1 MNEWWLD
8 LPTLLDQVWLRLG
21 RGVVDRKADARH
33 PVLATA
39 GPNGPEA
46 RVVVLRQADRTTS
59 AVSVYTDLRS
69 AKINELRHESRASLL
84 VWEHKAR
91 LQIRLRVRVEI
102 KSGEAVTAQ
111 WQRVPAAARNVYGSE
126 PAPGS
131 PIDHPEQL
139 IAQPN
144 PEEFAVLLC
153 HIAEIE
159 TLYLGPDLHRRAKF
173 GADNTWAGQWL
184 AP

>member
-1 MNEWWLD
+1 MGCKW
-8 LPTLLDQVWLRLG
+8 QVELCESNS
-21 RGVVDRKADARH
+21 VK
-33 PVLATA
+33 
-39 GPNGPEA
+39 NGGI
-46 RVVVLRQADRTTS
+46 T
-59 AVSVYTDLRS
+59 
-69 AKINELRHESRASLL
+69 
-84 VWEHKAR
+84 
-91 LQIRLRVRVEI
+91 
-102 KSGEAVTAQ
+102 
-111 WQRVPAAARNVYGSE
+111 
-126 PAPGS
+126 
-131 PIDHPEQL
+131 